1 MPSLAGG
8 WDEGKDNMTTKET
21 LIQKLKNKEARVG
34 ILGLGYVGLPLA
46 VVFAEAGFHV
56 TGIDPDSRKVD
67 SLSKGISYIPD
78 VKTEA
83 VERIVKSGHLTATT
97 DFSVLRDIDA
107 VSICVPTPL
116 RKTGDPDMSYIISA
130 TEEMAK
136 YMHKG
141 IVVVLESTTYP
152 GTTRELLL
160 PKLGTEH
167 DLTVGEDW
175 FLAFSPERVDPGRED
190 WTTINTPKV
199 MGGITEACGEVAT
212 AWYEGAIQTVHHVS
226 SAEAAEM
233 AKLLENT
240 FRMIN
245 IGLVNEL
252 AIMCERLGVDVWEV
266 IDAAASKPF
275 GFMKF
280 TPGPGLGGHCI
291 PIDPLYLS
299 WKMKSFNYNARFIE
313 LASEI
318 NTNMPRYVVS
328 RVLDAM
334 NDRGRTLKGS
344 KVLVLGAAYKPDI
357 DDVRESPALDVIGL
371 LQKKGAV
378 VEYHDPYIPH
388 IHHEY
393 DGWQMD
399 SVQDLMKA
407 VREADAVVVITNHK
421 VYDYEAIVKEAKFVF
436 DSRNATRKVADSGGK
451 VVRL

>member
-1 MPSLAGG
+1 MSI
-8 WDEGKDNMTTKET
+8 KET
-21 LIQKLKNKEARVG
+21 LIESLRTKKARIG

-56 TGIDPDSRKVD
+56 TGIDPDLRKVD
-67 SLSKGISYIPD
+67 SLNKGISYILD
-78 VKTEA
+78 VKTETI
-83 VERIVKSGHLTATT
+83 EKLVKSGRLTATT
-97 DFSVLRDIDA
+97 DFSVLNEMDA

-116 RKTGDPDMSYIISA
+116 RQTGDPDMSFIISA
-130 TEEMAK
+130 TEELAK

-141 IVVVLESTTYP
+141 MVVVLQSTTYP

-160 PKLGTEH
+160 PKLGTENG
-167 DLTVGEDW
+167 LIVGEDW
-175 FLAFSPERVDPGRED
+175 FLAFSPERVDPGRKD
-190 WTTINTPKV
+190 FTTINTPKV
-199 MGGITEACGEVAT
+199 IGGISQSCGEVAT
-212 AWYEGAIQTVHHVS
+212 AWYEGAIRTVHPVS

-252 AIMCERLGVDVWEV
+252 AMMCEHLGVDVWEV
-266 IDAAASKPF
+266 IDAAATKPF

-328 RVLDAM
+328 RVMEAL
-334 NDRGRTLKGS
+334 NDRSKALKGS
-344 KVLVLGAAYKPDI
+344 KVLVLGVAYKPDI

-371 LQKKGAV
+371 LQKKGAL
-378 VEYHDPYIPH
+378 VEYHDPYISH
-388 IHHEY
+388 IHHESE
-393 DGWQMD
+393 GWYMD
-399 SVQDLMKA
+399 SVKDMLNA
-407 VREADAVVVITNHK
+407 VSVADAVVIITNHK
-421 VYDYEAIVKEAKFVF
+421 EYDYQAIVESATFVF
-436 DSRNATRKVADSGGK
+436 DSRNATRIAAKDSEK

>member
-1 MPSLAGG
+1 
-8 WDEGKDNMTTKET
+8 MTVKEN
-21 LIQKLKNKEARVG
+21 LIKKLKDKSAKVA

-46 VVFAEAGFHV
+46 VVFGEAGFHV
-56 TGIDPDSRKVD
+56 TGVDPDKRKID
-67 SLSKGISYIPD
+67 LLAKGKSYIPD

-83 VERIVKSGHLTATT
+83 VEKLVKGGKFSATT
-97 DFSVLRDIDA
+97 DFSVLKDMDA

-116 RKTGDPDMSYIISA
+116 RQTGDPDMSFIISA
-130 TEEMAK
+130 MDELAK
-136 YMHKG
+136 YMHQG
-141 IVVVLESTTYP
+141 MVVVLESTTYP

-160 PKLGTEH
+160 PKLGAENS
-167 DLTVGEDW
+167 LTVGEDW

-190 WTTINTPKV
+190 FTTINTPKV
-199 MGGITEACGEVAT
+199 MGGITDVCGEVAA
-212 AWYEGAIQTVHHVS
+212 AWYEGAIKIVHRVS
-226 SAEAAEM
+226 TAEAAEM
-233 AKLLENT
+233 SKLLENT

-252 AIMCERLGVDVWEV
+252 AIMCERLDVDVWEV
-266 IDAAASKPF
+266 IDAAATKPF

-328 RVLDAM
+328 RVMEGL
-334 NDRGRTLKGS
+334 NDRGKALKGS

-357 DDVRESPALDVIGL
+357 DDVRESPSLDVIGL
-371 LQKKGAV
+371 LRQKGAL

-393 DGWQMD
+393 DGWKMD
-399 SVQDLMKA
+399 SVADMMKA
-407 VREADAVVVITNHK
+407 VREADAVVIVTDHK
-421 VYDYEAIVKEAKFVF
+421 VYDYAAIIENAKFIF
-436 DSRNATRKVADSGGK
+436 DSRNASGKVARKHEK
-451 VVRL
+451 VERL

>member
-1 MPSLAGG
+1 MS
-8 WDEGKDNMTTKET
+8 TKET
-21 LIQKLKNKEARVG
+21 LITKLKNKDAKVA

-56 TGIDPDSRKVD
+56 TGVDPDQRKIDALV
-67 SLSKGISYIPD
+67 KGESYIPD
-78 VKTEA
+78 VKSE
-83 VERIVKSGHLTATT
+83 IVAKLVKAGKFTSTT
-97 DFSVLRDIDA
+97 DFSILKEMDA

-116 RKTGDPDMSYIISA
+116 RQTGDPDMSFIISA
-130 TEEMAK
+130 TEELAK
-136 YMHKG
+136 YVHQGM
-141 IVVVLESTTYP
+141 VVVLESTTYP

-160 PKLGTEH
+160 PKLGIEH
-167 DLTVGEDW
+167 GLKVGEDW

-190 WTTINTPKV
+190 YTTINTPKV
-199 MGGITEACGEVAT
+199 LGGITAACGEVAS
-212 AWYEGAIQTVHHVS
+212 AWYEGAIKTVHQVS
-226 SAEAAEM
+226 TAEAAEM
-233 AKLLENT
+233 SKLLENT

-328 RVLDAM
+328 RVMEAM
-334 NDRGRTLKGS
+334 NDRSKALRGS
-344 KVLVLGAAYKPDI
+344 KVLILGVAYKPDI

-371 LQKKGAV
+371 LKQKGAL
-378 VEYHDPYIPH
+378 VEYHDPYIPN

-393 DGWQMD
+393 DGWKMD
-399 SVQDLMKA
+399 SVKDLMKS
-407 VREADAVVVITNHK
+407 VKESDAVVIVTNHK
-421 VYDYEAIVKEAKFVF
+421 DYDYKAIIDASKFVF
-436 DSRNATRKVADSGGK
+436 DSRNATSKIAKNHEK

>member
-1 MPSLAGG
+1 MS
-8 WDEGKDNMTTKET
+8 TKET
-21 LIQKLKNKEARVG
+21 LIKKMKEKKAHIG

-46 VVFAEAGFHV
+46 VVFADAGFHV

-67 SLSKGISYIPD
+67 SLKKGISYIPD
-78 VKTEA
+78 VKTETVA
-83 VERIVKSGHLTATT
+83 KLVKSGMLTATT
-97 DFSVLRDIDA
+97 DFSVLKEMDA

-116 RKTGDPDMSYIISA
+116 RQTGDPDMSFIISA
-130 TEEMAK
+130 TEELSK
-136 YMHKG
+136 YMHEG
-141 IVVVLESTTYP
+141 MVIVLQSTTYP

-160 PKLGTEH
+160 PKLGAEH
-167 DLTVGEDW
+167 NLKVGEDW
-175 FLAFSPERVDPGRED
+175 FLAFSPERVDPGRKD
-190 WTTINTPKV
+190 YTTKNTPKV

-212 AWYEGAIQTVHHVS
+212 AWYEGAIDIVHHVS

-266 IDAAASKPF
+266 IDAAATKPF

-299 WKMKSFNYNARFIE
+299 WKMKSLNYNARFIE

-318 NTNMPRYVVS
+318 NTNMPRYVVT
-328 RVLDAM
+328 RVMEAL
-334 NDRGRTLKGS
+334 NDRGKALKNS
-344 KVLVLGAAYKPDI
+344 KVLILGAAYKPDV

-371 LQKKGAV
+371 LKQKGAE
-378 VEYHDPYIPH
+378 VEYHDPYIPT
-388 IHHEY
+388 IHHET
-393 DGWQMD
+393 DGWHMN
-399 SVQDLMKA
+399 SVKDMMKA
-407 VREADAVVVITNHK
+407 VKDADAVVIITNHK
-421 VYDYEAIVKEAKFVF
+421 EYDYNAIVESAKFVF
-436 DSRNATRKVADSGGK
+436 DSRNATRKVVKDNQK

>member
-1 MPSLAGG
+1 L
-8 WDEGKDNMTTKET
+8 TTKTT
-21 LIQKLKNKEARVG
+21 LIKKLQDKTAEIA

-46 VVFAEAGFHV
+46 VVFGEAGFKV
-56 TGIDPDSRKVD
+56 TGVDPDARKID
-67 SLSKGISYIPD
+67 SLNKGVSYIPD

-83 VERIVKSGHLTATT
+83 VAKLVKSGYLKATM
-97 DFSVLRDIDA
+97 DFAVLKGMDA

-116 RKTGDPDMSYIISA
+116 RKTGDPDMSFIQSA
-130 TEEMAK
+130 TEQLAK
-136 YMHKG
+136 YIHKG
-141 IVVVLESTTYP
+141 MVVVLESTTYP
-152 GTTRELLL
+152 GTTREVLL
-160 PKLGTEH
+160 PKLGIEH
-167 DLTVGEDW
+167 GLTVGEDW

-190 WTTINTPKV
+190 YTTINTPKV
-199 MGGITEACGEVAT
+199 MGGITEACGEVAA
-212 AWYEGAIQTVHHVS
+212 AWYAGAIKTVHMVS

-245 IGLVNEL
+245 IGMVNEL

-328 RVLDAM
+328 RMLEAM
-334 NDRGRTLKGS
+334 NDRGILMKGS

-357 DDVRESPALDVIGL
+357 DDVRESPAMDVIGL
-371 LQKKGAV
+371 LQKKGAK

-399 SVQDLMKA
+399 SVKDVMKA
-407 VREADAVVVITNHK
+407 VKEADAVIIVTNHT
-421 VYDYEAIVKEAKFVF
+421 VYNYATIVKDAKFVF
-436 DSRNATRKVADSGGK
+436 DTRNATGKIAKGDPK

>member
-1 MPSLAGG
+1 
-8 WDEGKDNMTTKET
+8 
-21 LIQKLKNKEARVG
+21 
-34 ILGLGYVGLPLA
+34 
-46 VVFAEAGFHV
+46 
-56 TGIDPDSRKVD
+56 
-67 SLSKGISYIPD
+67 
-78 VKTEA
+78 
-83 VERIVKSGHLTATT
+83 
-97 DFSVLRDIDA
+97 
-107 VSICVPTPL
+107 
-116 RKTGDPDMSYIISA
+116 
-130 TEEMAK
+130 
-136 YMHKG
+136 MHKG

-160 PKLGTEH
+160 PKLGANH
-167 DLTVGEDW
+167 GLTVGEDW

-190 WTTINTPKV
+190 WTTVNTPKV
-199 MGGITEACGEVAT
+199 MGGITQACGEVAT
-212 AWYEGAIQTVHHVS
+212 AWYEGAIQTVHAVT

-266 IDAAASKPF
+266 IEAAATKPF

-328 RVLDAM
+328 RVMEAL
-334 NDRGRTLKGS
+334 NDRGKALKNS

-371 LQKKGAV
+371 FQKKGAL

-388 IHHEY
+388 IHHEN
-393 DGWQMD
+393 DGWHMD
-399 SVQDLMKA
+399 SVGDMMKA
-407 VREADAVVVITNHK
+407 VRESDAVVIITNHE
-421 VYDYEAIVKEAKFVF
+421 VYDYEAIVGEAKFVF
-436 DSRNATRKVADSGGK
+436 DSRNATRKVARDSDK
-451 VVRL
+451 VVVL

>member
-1 MPSLAGG
+1 MS
-8 WDEGKDNMTTKET
+8 TKET
-21 LIQKLKNKEARVG
+21 LIKKLKEKKASIA

-46 VVFAEAGFHV
+46 VVFGEAGFRV
-56 TGIDPDSRKVD
+56 TGVDPDSRKVD
-67 SLSKGISYIPD
+67 SLIKGVSYIPD

-83 VERIVKSGHLTATT
+83 IEKLVKSGNLTATT
-97 DFSVLRDIDA
+97 DFSVLKEMDA

-116 RKTGDPDMSYIISA
+116 RQTGDPDMSYIISA
-130 TEEMAK
+130 TEELAK

-141 IVVVLESTTYP
+141 MVVVLESTTYP

-160 PKLGTEH
+160 PKLGTERG
-167 DLTVGEDW
+167 LTIGEDW

-190 WTTINTPKV
+190 FTTVNTPKV

-212 AWYEGAIQTVHHVS
+212 VWYEGAIKIVHSVS

-266 IDAAASKPF
+266 IDAAATKPF

-328 RVLDAM
+328 RVMEAL
-334 NDRGRTLKGS
+334 NDRAKALKGS

-371 LQKKGAV
+371 LRKKGAV

-388 IHHEY
+388 IHHEN
-393 DGWQMD
+393 DGWHMD
-399 SVQDLMKA
+399 SVTDVMKS
-407 VREADAVVVITNHK
+407 VKDADAVVIITNHSS
-421 VYDYEAIVKEAKFVF
+421 YDYKAIVESAKFVF
-436 DSRNATRKVADSGGK
+436 DSRNATRKVAKGSEK

>member
-1 MPSLAGG
+1 MSV
-8 WDEGKDNMTTKET
+8 KED
-21 LIQKLKNKEARVG
+21 LVKKLKSREARVAV
-34 ILGLGYVGLPLA
+34 LGLGYVGLPLA

-67 SLSKGISYIPD
+67 SVKNGISYIPD
-78 VKTEA
+78 VKTESVA
-83 VERIVKSGHLTATT
+83 RLVQSGYLTATA
-97 DFSVLRDIDA
+97 DFSVLKAMDA
-107 VSICVPTPL
+107 ASICVPTPL
-116 RKTGDPDMSYIISA
+116 RQTGDPDMSFIISA
-130 TEEMAK
+130 TEDLAK

-141 IVVVLESTTYP
+141 MVIVLQSTTYP

-160 PKLGTEH
+160 PKLGAEH
-167 DLTVGEDW
+167 NLKVGEDW
-175 FLAFSPERVDPGRED
+175 FLAYSPERVDPGRAD
-190 WTTINTPKV
+190 YMTKNTPKV

-212 AWYEGAIQTVHHVS
+212 VWYEGAIDVVHRVS

-252 AIMCERLGVDVWEV
+252 AIMCEHLGVDVWEV
-266 IDAAASKPF
+266 IDAAATKPF

-328 RVLDAM
+328 RVMEAL
-334 NDRGRTLKGS
+334 NDRGKPLKGS
-344 KVLVLGAAYKPDI
+344 KVLVLGAAYKPDV

-371 LQKKGAV
+371 LQKKGAR

-399 SVQDLMKA
+399 SSTDMMKSVQ
-407 VREADAVVVITNHK
+407 EADAVVIVTNHK
-421 VYDYEAIVKEAKFVF
+421 AYDYDAIVAAANFVF
-436 DSRNATRKVADSGGK
+436 DSRNATRKVVHASEK

>member
-1 MPSLAGG
+1 M
-8 WDEGKDNMTTKET
+8 NTKET
-21 LIQKLKNKEARVG
+21 LIKNLHDKKARIA

-46 VVFAEAGFHV
+46 VVFGEAGFHV
-56 TGIDPDSRKVD
+56 TGIDPDARKVN
-67 SLSKGISYIPD
+67 SLNKGVSYIPD

-83 VERIVKSGHLTATT
+83 IAALVKSGNLTATT
-97 DFSVLRDIDA
+97 DFLILKEMDA

-116 RKTGDPDMSYIISA
+116 RKTGDPDMSFIMSA
-130 TEEMAK
+130 AEELAK
-136 YMHKG
+136 YVHKNM
-141 IVVVLESTTYP
+141 VVVLESTTYP
-152 GTTRELLL
+152 GTTREILL
-160 PKLGTEH
+160 PMLTEKSG
-167 DLTVGEDW
+167 LKVGEDI
-175 FLAFSPERVDPGRED
+175 FVAFSPERVDPGRED
-190 WTTINTPKV
+190 WITINTPKV
-199 MGGITEACGEVAT
+199 IGGITEACSEVAE
-212 AWYEGAIQTVHHVS
+212 AWYSGAIQTIFPVS
-226 SAEAAEM
+226 SAEAAEL

-245 IGLVNEL
+245 IGMVNEL

-266 IDAAASKPF
+266 IDAAATKPF

-328 RVLDAM
+328 RVLEAM
-334 NDRGRTLKGS
+334 NDRGKTLKGS
-344 KVLVLGAAYKPDI
+344 KVLVLGVAYKPDI

-371 LQKKGAV
+371 LQNKGAQ

-393 DGWQMD
+393 DGWQKD
-399 SVQDLMKA
+399 SIKDVMKG
-407 VREADAVVVITNHK
+407 VKEADAVVIVTNHK
-421 VYDYEAIVKEAKFVF
+421 DYDYKTILDAAKFVF
-436 DSRNATRKVADSGGK
+436 DSRNALGKLAKGNPKVE
-451 VVRL
+451 RL

>member
-1 MPSLAGG
+1 ML
-8 WDEGKDNMTTKET
+8 KEN
-21 LIQKLKNKEARVG
+21 LIQKLRNKESRVA

-46 VVFAEAGFHV
+46 VVFAEAGFKV
-56 TGIDPDSRKVD
+56 TGIDPDSGKVD
-67 SLSKGISYIPD
+67 SLKKGVSYIPD
-78 VKTEA
+78 VKTES
-83 VERIVKSGHLTATT
+83 VEKLVKSGDLTATT
-97 DFSVLRDIDA
+97 EFSVLKEMDA

-116 RKTGDPDMSYIISA
+116 RQTGDPDMSFIISA
-130 TEEMAK
+130 ADELSK

-141 IVVVLESTTYP
+141 MVVVLQSTTYP

-160 PKLGTEH
+160 PKLGNENG
-167 DLTVGEDW
+167 LKVGEDW

-190 WTTINTPKV
+190 YTTKNTPKV

-212 AWYEGAIQTVHHVS
+212 AWYEGAIETVHRVS

-252 AIMCERLGVDVWEV
+252 AMMCERLGVDVWEV
-266 IDAAASKPF
+266 IDAAATKPF

-318 NTNMPRYVVS
+318 NTNMPRYVVE
-328 RVLDAM
+328 RIMDAL
-334 NDRGRTLKGS
+334 NDKSKALKGS
-344 KVLVLGAAYKPDI
+344 KILVLGVAYKPDV

-371 LQKKGAV
+371 LQNKGAK

-388 IHHEY
+388 IHHETE
-393 DGWQMD
+393 GWHMD
-399 SVQDLMKA
+399 SVKDMMKS
-407 VREADAVVVITNHK
+407 VNDADAVVIITNHK
-421 VYDYEAIVKEAKFVF
+421 EYDYEAIVASAKFVF
-436 DSRNATRKVADSGGK
+436 DSRNATRKVSGASDK

>member
-1 MPSLAGG
+1 MSI
-8 WDEGKDNMTTKET
+8 KET
-21 LIQKLKNKEARVG
+21 LIEDLKAKKAQIG

-56 TGIDPDSRKVD
+56 TGVDPDLRKVD
-67 SLSKGISYIPD
+67 CLNQGISYIPD
-78 VKTEA
+78 VKAQA
-83 VERIVKSGHLTATT
+83 VEKLVKSGYLKATA
-97 DFSVLRDIDA
+97 DFSVLKEMAA

-116 RKTGDPDMSYIISA
+116 RQTGDPDMSFILSA
-130 TEEMAK
+130 TEELAK

-141 IVVVLESTTYP
+141 MVVVLESTTYP
-152 GTTRELLL
+152 GTTREVLL
-160 PKLGTEH
+160 PKLGTEQG
-167 DLTVGEDW
+167 LTVGEDW

-190 WTTINTPKV
+190 FTTINTPKV
-199 MGGITEACGEVAT
+199 MGGITEACSEVAA
-212 AWYEGAIQTVHHVS
+212 AWYEGAIETVHAVS

-252 AIMCERLGVDVWEV
+252 AIMCEHLGVDVWEV
-266 IDAAASKPF
+266 IDAAATKPF

-299 WKMKSFNYNARFIE
+299 WKMKSFHYNARFIE

-328 RVLDAM
+328 RVMEAM
-334 NDRGRTLKGS
+334 NDRGRALKGS
-344 KVLVLGAAYKPDI
+344 KILVLGAAYKPDI

-371 LQKKGAV
+371 LQKKGAL
-378 VEYHDPYIPH
+378 VEYHDPYISH
-388 IHHEY
+388 IHHET
-393 DGWQMD
+393 DGWSMD
-399 SVQDLMKA
+399 SVKDMMKA
-407 VREADAVVVITNHK
+407 VQDADAVVIITNHK
-421 VYDYEAIVKEAKFVF
+421 MYDYKAIVECAKFVF
-436 DSRNATRKVADSGGK
+436 DSRNATRQFAKDTDK

>member
-1 MPSLAGG
+1 MSI
-8 WDEGKDNMTTKET
+8 KED
-21 LIQKLKNKEARVG
+21 LIKKLKSKQARVG

-67 SLSKGISYIPD
+67 SLTKGISYIPD
-78 VKTEA
+78 VKTES
-83 VERIVKSGHLTATT
+83 VERLVKSGYLSATT
-97 DFSVLRDIDA
+97 DFSLLKDMDA

-116 RKTGDPDMSYIISA
+116 RQTGDPDMSFIISA
-130 TEEMAK
+130 TEQLSK

-141 IVVVLESTTYP
+141 MVIVLQSTTYP

-160 PKLGTEH
+160 PKLGVEH
-167 DLTVGEDW
+167 NLKVGEDW

-190 WTTINTPKV
+190 YTTKNTPKV
-199 MGGITEACGEVAT
+199 MGGITEACGAVAT
-212 AWYEGAIQTVHHVS
+212 VWYEGAIDIVHHVS

-252 AIMCERLGVDVWEV
+252 AIMCERLDVDVWEV
-266 IDAAASKPF
+266 IDAAATKPF

-328 RVLDAM
+328 RVMEAL
-334 NDRGRTLKGS
+334 NDRSKALKGS
-344 KVLVLGAAYKPDI
+344 RVLVLGAAYKPDI

-371 LQKKGAV
+371 LQKKGAL

-393 DGWQMD
+393 DGWHMD
-399 SVQDLMKA
+399 SITDLMKS
-407 VREADAVVVITNHK
+407 VREADAVVIVTDHK
-421 VYDYEAIVKEAKFVF
+421 VYDYEALLKEAQFIF
-436 DSRNATRKVADSGGK
+436 DSRNAMRKYGQDSEK